1 VSNLS
6 PGDGG
11 KLEIDTG
18 EPTEI
23 LTDYDDGLGN
33 YYNGDTLIGTIN
45 YNTGIITLENKP
57 LKSVINSM
65 YYFFNTPEIVID
77 DIPNE
82 TVDGINN
89 IFSFNID
96 Y

>member
-1 VSNLS
+1 
-6 PGDGG
+6 
-11 KLEIDTG
+11 
-18 EPTEI
+18 
-23 LTDYDDGLGN
+23 
-33 YYNGDTLIGTIN
+33 
-45 YNTGIITLENKP
+45 
-57 LKSVINSM
+57 M